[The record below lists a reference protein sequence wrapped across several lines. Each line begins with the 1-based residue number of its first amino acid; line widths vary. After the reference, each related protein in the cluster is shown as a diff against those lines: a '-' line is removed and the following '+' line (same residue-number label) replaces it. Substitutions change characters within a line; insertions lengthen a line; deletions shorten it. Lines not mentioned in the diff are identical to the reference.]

1 MKEVLKA
8 FARNTVFANI
18 LLGLLLV
25 IGFLAARNMIRE
37 TFPEFSLDMITI
49 SVVYPGADPEEVE
62 EGVCR
67 KIEDAIEG
75 LEGVKQYTTEATENL
90 GKGLIEVKEDWDV
103 QKVLDDV
110 RTRIDAISTFPKD
123 AEKPVIKEL
132 TTKDSVM
139 LLALSADM
147 SEARLKE
154 WAEQVKDDLQQLDGI
169 SQVSIFGVRDYEIF
183 IEVSEAKLQRYGLS
197 FDQVAAA
204 VRRNNLNMGG
214 GMIRMRAEEIRLRTM
229 GRKYTGKELASLVVA
244 AYPDGAVITLD
255 QVATIRDDFT
265 EDPLGAEVD
274 GKPAVLINVFKTKE
288 EDALQIARQT
298 YAYVDKMK
306 KRLPSGVALKVL
318 YDSTDMLRARIN
330 LLVKNGIIG
339 MIIVFLILYMFLNGR
354 LSFWAGMG
362 IPISLAGALGILWAL
377 GGTINMISLFGL
389 ILVLGVI
396 VDDAIVVGEA
406 IYVHRKNGEPP
417 LAAAVAGVS
426 EVGMPVI
433 AAVLTTIVAFV
444 PLLYIGGIMGKFIS
458 ILPVVV
464 ISSLSVSLV
473 ECMFLLPAH
482 LSHLPD
488 LNRPPETLN
497 PAARRLERFHERIS
511 RGMEWFIARVYIPF
525 LRRTLR
531 WRYISLSTA
540 LALLMVVVG
549 LVRGGV
555 IKFEV
560 FPDLDG
566 FIMTAHVEFPSG
578 TPVSVTR
585 KAVEQVDKALV
596 RLASKTKTISGEPLV
611 ENRLVL
617 VGQTLEAMPH
627 AGPNYGSVMAIL
639 LPSEKRGVH
648 SKDLMVRWEKEIGVI
663 AGVKSIRFEGLQ
675 TGPPGDPIEIWIQGH
690 DMERILDAA
699 GRLQKRL
706 ERFDGVYQIRSDFS
720 PGQNELRLRLRP
732 EARTLGLNLDDLA
745 RQINSAFYGQEALR
759 LQRGRDDV
767 RVKILYTT
775 QERRSL
781 AQLGRMRIRTP
792 SGDLVPLPEVAG
804 MTFAPGYSSIT
815 RTDGLRRVA
824 VSAGVDTKRA
834 NTSEILAEL
843 KKEYFPRLLERFPD
857 LKIAVQGEQKK
868 MRESFTSLKVGFPL
882 GVFGIYVIIATMFR
896 SYLQPFVILFTV
908 PFGIIGAVMGHLVMG
923 YRLSLMSIFGMV
935 ALSGVVVNDAIV
947 LIERINE
954 NLAAGM
960 GFKQAVIDG
969 GGRRFRAIF
978 LTTVSTVGG
987 LAPLIME
994 TDFQARFLIP
1004 MALSLAAGVTFAT
1017 VLTLIL
1023 IPSLLTILN
1032 DMRRLV
1038 FKWRNQY
1045 WPDRAEVEPAASRY
1059 ADEAPAEGKA
1069 EAGCRVPV
1077 IRESLPRRRD

>member
-1 MKEVLKA
+1 MKAVLKA

-18 LLGLLLV
+18 LLALLLV
-25 IGFLAARNMIRE
+25 VGFLASRNMVRE
-37 TFPEFSLDMITI
+37 TFPEFSLDMITV

-62 EGVCR
+62 EGICR
-67 KIEDAIEG
+67 KIEEAVEG
-75 LEGVKQYTTEATENL
+75 IEGVKQYTTKAKENL
-90 GKGLIEVKEDWDV
+90 ATAMIEVKEGWDV

-110 RTRIDAISTFPKD
+110 RTNIDAISTFPSD

-132 TTKDSVM
+132 TLKDSVM
-139 LLALSADM
+139 LLSLGADM
-147 SEARLKE
+147 SEKRLKE
-154 WAEQVKDDLQQLDGI
+154 WAEKVKDDLQQVEGI
-169 SQVSIFGVRDYEIF
+169 SQVSLFGVRDYEIF
-183 IEVSEAKLQRYGLS
+183 IEVSEEKLQQYGLS
-197 FDQVAAA
+197 FDQVASA

-214 GMIRMRAEEIRLRTM
+214 GSIRTRGEELRLRTM
-229 GRKYTGKELASLVVA
+229 GRKYTGKELASLVVMA
-244 AYPDGAVITLD
+244 SAKGDVVTLD
-255 QVATIRDDFT
+255 QVATIRDAFT
-265 EDPLGAEVD
+265 EDPLGALVD

-288 EDALQIARQT
+288 EDALQIAKAT
-298 YAYVDKMK
+298 YEYVAKMNQS
-306 KRLPSGVALKVL
+306 LPEGVNLTIL

-339 MIIVFLILYMFLNGR
+339 MIVVFLILYMVLNAR

-362 IPISLAGALGILWAL
+362 IPISLAGALGILWGL
-377 GGTINMISLFGL
+377 GGTLNMVSLFGL

-406 IYVHRKNGEPP
+406 IYVHRKNGESP

-426 EVGMPVI
+426 EVGMPVV

-473 ECMFLLPAH
+473 ECLFLLPAH

-488 LNRPPETLN
+488 PNRSLESMN
-497 PAARRLERFHERIS
+497 PAARRLEGLHQKIA
-511 RGMEWFIARVYIPF
+511 RGMEWFVARIYTPF
-525 LRRTLR
+525 LRKTLR
-531 WRYISLSTA
+531 WRYISLATA
-540 LALLMVVVG
+540 LALLMVVLG

-578 TPVSVTR
+578 TPAEVTR
-585 KAVEQVDKALV
+585 SALKKIDQALV
-596 RLASKTKTISGEPLV
+596 RLADKTPTISGEPLV
-611 ENRLVL
+611 ENRLTL
-617 VGQTLEAMPH
+617 VGQTLEEMPRS
-627 AGPNYGSVMAIL
+627 GPNFGSVMAIL

-648 SKDLMVRWEKEIGVI
+648 SKDLMVRWEKEIGTI
-663 AGVKSIRFEGLQ
+663 AGVKSIRFMGLQ
-675 TGPPGDPIEIWIQGH
+675 TGPPGDPIEIWIQGE
-690 DMERILDAA
+690 DMQRILNAA
-699 GRLQKRL
+699 DLLQKRL
-706 ERFDGVYQIRSDFS
+706 KRFEGVYQVRSDFS
-720 PGQNELRLRLRP
+720 AGQNELRLELRP
-732 EARTLGLNLDDLA
+732 EAHFLGLTLEDLA
-745 RQINSAFYGQEALR
+745 RQINSAFYGLEALR

-767 RVKILYTT
+767 RVKVLYTSA
-775 QERRSL
+775 ERKSME
-781 AQLGRMRIRTP
+781 QLERLRIRTRE
-792 SGDLVPLPEVAG
+792 GFLVPLSEVARL
-804 MTFAPGYSSIT
+804 TFAPGYSTIT

-824 VSAGVDTKRA
+824 VSAGVDSKRA

-843 KKEYFPRLLERFPD
+843 AANYFPKLLNRFPD

-868 MRESFTSLKVGFPL
+868 MRESFSSLEVGFPL
-882 GVFGIYVIIATMFR
+882 GVLGIYVIIATMFR

-908 PFGIIGAVMGHLVMG
+908 PFGIIGAVMGHVAMG
-923 YRLSLMSIFGMV
+923 YKLSLMSIFGMV

-954 NLAAGM
+954 NLAQGM
-960 GFKQAVIDG
+960 GFKQAIIDG
-969 GGRRFRAIF
+969 GSRRFRAIF

-1017 VLTLIL
+1017 VLTLVL
-1023 IPSLLTILN
+1023 IPSLLTIVN
-1032 DMRRLV
+1032 DMRRMV
-1038 FKWRNQY
+1038 FRWRKGR
-1045 WPDRAEVEPAASRY
+1045 WPDRTEVEPAIGRYEDQPTGASR
-1059 ADEAPAEGKA
+1059 ELLEVSRPGVGGTGK
-1069 EAGCRVPV
+1069 
-1077 IRESLPRRRD
+1077 